1 MTGLPP
7 YDYQTPPSDFTGY
20 GLNAVPPELVLW
32 VGVPFGGVFTFSI
45 PGLIAFL
52 GECKDAIDKA
62 AAVADFLQT
71 VLKAAMGLR
80 HDLMAGAYNA
90 VIKVF
95 RYLLGN
101 NLTLAEDM
109 EGFMKPLNDA
119 LAGVVEVEVV
129 VSAGEELAAGGRAAP
144 GAVVNIAINQGGAVE
159 ASAAQPSAVQ
169 TVHHQSG
176 FGTGGLGRDTA
187 YFQTKVTPGGLST
200 LWLAFQA
207 FYEKLWGQGTL
218 KVLLISA
225 RQQLLRGSK

>member
-20 GLNAVPPELVLW
+20 GLNAVPPELVVWL
-32 VGVPFGGVFTFSI
+32 GLPFGGVATFSI

-52 GECKDAIDKA
+52 TEGKEAIDKA

-80 HDLMAGAYNA
+80 HDLMAGAYTA
-90 VIKVF
+90 VIRVF
-95 RYLLGN
+95 RYLLGH

-129 VSAGEELAAGGRAAP
+129 VSAGEELAGGRAAP
-144 GAVVNIAINQGGAVE
+144 GAVVNIAINQGGTVE
-159 ASAAQPSAVQ
+159 ASSAQPSAVQ

-176 FGTGGLGRDTA
+176 FGGVGFGRDTA
-187 YFQTKVTPGGLST
+187 YFQTKVTAGGLST

-225 RQQLLRGSK
+225 RQQLLRGSR